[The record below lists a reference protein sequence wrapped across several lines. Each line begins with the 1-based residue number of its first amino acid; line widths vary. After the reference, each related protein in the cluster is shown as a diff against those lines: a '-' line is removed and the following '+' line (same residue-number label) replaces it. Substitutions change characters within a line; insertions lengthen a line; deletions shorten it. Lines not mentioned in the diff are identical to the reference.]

1 MQRREEARMSE
12 NEHFWTD
19 VERWPD
25 FRELMAI
32 RRRFVTLVLTILGGT
47 TLLFLGLASVA
58 EDFYG
63 RLFIGGISVGFFLA
77 LVYLTIVVALAFAFL
92 HRSSSQWD
100 PLEQRLSER
109 IELAFSQHTGDEASE
124 PTGER
129 S

>member
-1 MQRREEARMSE
+1 MSE